1 MWFYYTSHCQ
11 TPAFAFTLSTQL
23 ALGITRICTFKVR
36 KWFPHS
42 THICTLKVQILV
54 LRITPVLYRECDSAA
69 LFSAAVTL
77 RMWNQRIPPFGAAN
91 NHSPHLSKV
100 QLMVSWA
107 SDGLFSATV
116 TLRMRNQ
123 RIPPGRHHKQ
133 PFPALVK
140 SATHGVVGFTRSDV
154 SRRRPCRQ
162 FSRILPVPTLN

>member
-107 SDGLFSATV
+107 SPDPTFHADAHVAYSPFRHLTSY
-116 TLRMRNQ
+116 Q
-123 RIPPGRHHKQ
+123 REL
-133 PFPALVK
+133 A
-140 SATHGVVGFTRSDV
+140 
-154 SRRRPCRQ
+154 C
-162 FSRILPVPTLN
+162 N

>member
-77 RMWNQRIPPFGAAN
+77 QMWNQRIPPFGAAN

-107 SDGLFSATV
+107 SDGLFSAAI
-116 TLRMRNQ
+116 TL
-123 RIPPGRHHKQ
+123 
-133 PFPALVK
+133 
-140 SATHGVVGFTRSDV
+140 
-154 SRRRPCRQ
+154 
-162 FSRILPVPTLN
+162 